1 MVSGDLF
8 PKASQAGCVL
18 SSGSQQAGRLH
29 LPRGQVTLRAI
40 FAENLPDGLSVPRHR
55 RDRWL
60 ERSNANS
67 TAMAKIAKTADRAKA
82 AEVEQ
87 GAACPECGKPTRI
100 VKRVR
105 NREMNVP
112 GGMFL
117 SCTVCDFAEK
127 K

>member
-1 MVSGDLF
+1 
-8 PKASQAGCVL
+8 
-18 SSGSQQAGRLH
+18 
-29 LPRGQVTLRAI
+29 
-40 FAENLPDGLSVPRHR
+40 
-55 RDRWL
+55 
-60 ERSNANS
+60 
-67 TAMAKIAKTADRAKA
+67 MAKIAKTADRAKA
-82 AEVEQ
+82 SE
-87 GAACPECGKPTRI
+87 GAPGVSCPECGKPTRI